1 MRCDGARKPL
11 TELARLELAV
21 CALAAT
27 VLAVMVVVG
36 VDALRFHGASLV
48 LVFEALV
55 LAVMAGSF
63 AREAWR
69 QHRFRARL
77 PAECRVVC
85 GAPVLVVPSR
95 RPLAFCLGLVRP
107 AVVVSDGL
115 VERLSEAELRSVIA
129 HEHHHARRRDPLRR
143 ALVKAF
149 CDGFWF
155 VPPLRATA
163 RLQAAVSELAA
174 DAVAIRS
181 AGAQPLASA
190 LLAFEDGARAGP
202 CAGRVR
208 QLFGQRADAPSLLVS
223 GAVLLGLGAL
233 AVGSEICLLG
243 APLACVPAALLSRRA
258 AQALAA

>member
-1 MRCDGARKPL
+1 MPCGGARKL

-21 CALAAT
+21 SALAAT

-48 LVFEALV
+48 LVAEALV

-63 AREAWR
+63 AREGWR
-69 QHRFRARL
+69 QRRLKARL
-77 PAECRVVC
+77 PGERRVLW
-85 GAPVLVVPSR
+85 GAPVLVVPSG
-95 RPLAFCLGLVRP
+95 RPLAFCLGLARP

-129 HEHHHARRRDPLRR
+129 HERHHARRRDPLRR
-143 ALVKAF
+143 ALAKAF

-155 VPPLRATA
+155 LPPLRATA

-181 AGAQPLASA
+181 TGARPLASA
-190 LLAFEDGARAGP
+190 LLAFEDGVRSGP

-208 QLFGQRADAPSLLVS
+208 QLLGERAGAPSLLAPA
-223 GAVLLGLGAL
+223 AVLLGLGAL
-233 AVGSEICLLG
+233 AVGSEVCLLG

-258 AQALAA
+258 ARALAL

>member
-1 MRCDGARKPL
+1 V

-21 CALAAT
+21 CALAT
-27 VLAVMVVVG
+27 TLFAVMLVVG
-36 VDALRFHGASLV
+36 VDALRFHGASPV
-48 LVFEALV
+48 LIAEALV

-63 AREAWR
+63 TREALR
-69 QHRFRARL
+69 QRRFRARL
-77 PAECRVVC
+77 PAARRALC

-115 VERLSEAELRSVIA
+115 IERLSEAELRSVIA

-155 VPPLRATA
+155 VPALRSTA
-163 RLQAAVSELAA
+163 RAQAVVSELAA
-174 DAVAIRS
+174 DAVAMRS
-181 AGAQPLASA
+181 VGAQPLASA
-190 LLAFEDGARAGP
+190 LLAFEDGGRAGP

-208 QLFGQRADAPSLLVS
+208 QLIGERAGAPSLLVS
-223 GAVLLGLGAL
+223 GVVLFALVAL
-233 AVGSEICLLG
+233 AVGSELCLLG
-243 APLACVPAALLSRRA
+243 APLAVVPAALVSRRA
-258 AQALAA
+258 ARALAV